1 MRVADLMPYVAVFA
15 AGIVGSVH
23 CVGMC
28 GGFAC
33 ALCSSRD
40 RSLWRRQ
47 LLYNLGRVSTYVFL
61 GGLAG
66 MAGALIVHEGAVW
79 GSAPQRLLAVV
90 SGALLIVIA
99 LQFFGYRLSARFGR
113 AAILTDS
120 LAAGLQSVARS
131 PRPSGPLALGVLNGF
146 LPCPLVYAFAV
157 QAAATAAVLPGM
169 ALMAVFGL
177 GTFPAMLLMGFGGAA
192 LGPRLKR
199 AQVAG
204 TLLLVLGIIT
214 LARAML
220 PAPLHGGHV

>member
-1 MRVADLMPYVAVFA
+1 MAELMPYLAVFA
-15 AGIVGSVH
+15 AGVVGSVH

-33 ALCSSRD
+33 ALCASRD

-47 LLYNLGRVSTYVFL
+47 LLYNLGRVTTYVFL
-61 GGLAG
+61 GALAG
-66 MAGALIVHEGAVW
+66 VAGALVMHQGAVW

-90 SGALLIVIA
+90 SGVLLIVIA
-99 LQFFGYRLSARFGR
+99 LQFFGYRLSARLGR

-120 LAAGLQSVARS
+120 LAAGLRGVARS
-131 PRPSGPLALGVLNGF
+131 PRFSAPLALGVLNGF

-157 QAAATAAVLPGM
+157 QAAATAAMLPGM
-169 ALMAVFGL
+169 ALMAAFGL

-192 LGPRLKR
+192 AGSWLKR

-204 TLLLVLGIIT
+204 ALLMVLGIIT
-214 LARAML
+214 LARAVL
-220 PAPLHGGHV
+220 PVPLHGTHV

>member
-1 MRVADLMPYVAVFA
+1 MTDLIPYLAVFA
-15 AGIVGSVH
+15 GGFVGSVH

-33 ALCSSRD
+33 ALCASRD

-66 MAGALIVHEGAVW
+66 LAGGWIVHEGAGW

-90 SGALLIVIA
+90 SGTLLIVIA
-99 LQFFGYRLSARFGR
+99 LQFFGYRLSARLGR
-113 AAILTDS
+113 AAIVTDS
-120 LAAGLQSVARS
+120 LAAGLRSVARN
-131 PRPSGPLALGVLNGF
+131 PRLSAPLALGALNGF

-169 ALMAVFGL
+169 ALMGAFGL
-177 GTFPAMLLMGFGGAA
+177 GTFPAMLFMGFGGAL
-192 LGPRLKR
+192 LGPRFKQ

-204 TLLLVLGIIT
+204 ALLLVLGVIT

-220 PAPLHGGHV
+220 PAPVHGGHV